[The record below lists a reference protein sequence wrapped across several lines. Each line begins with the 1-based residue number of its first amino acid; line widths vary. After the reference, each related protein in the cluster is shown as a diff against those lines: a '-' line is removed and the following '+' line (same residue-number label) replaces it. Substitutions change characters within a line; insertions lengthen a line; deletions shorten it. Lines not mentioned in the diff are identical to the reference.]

1 MIQIVQLHG
10 TDKKLYELVAPL
22 VMSPEVLKQNY
33 NYPFRTSEEY
43 EWFVALDN
51 KHVVGFVPV
60 EHKKY
65 ECVINNY
72 YIKER
77 NVDTLKLLL
86 EKVLEKQDEESS
98 LTAVSF
104 VEDRDVFSELGFLEE
119 ALLHA
124 KGKIMINLDQADLYF
139 DQIYELMKKTGT
151 TKQIIMKGRKTAAEV
166 KKQFGDYLNDVIY
179 MPIVDLDKPGAEEQ
193 IETFVKEMSPV
204 AFELLYVKDSNP
216 LPKKLATTLADRSL
230 IWYNTLWDTMAGGH
244 DDDMSLQNPDE
255 GYGYL
260 IDTLGCRILQTDRP
274 AYLLEYLRTK
284 KMHE

>member
-22 VMSPEVLKQNY
+22 VMSPEVLK
-33 NYPFRTSEEY
+33 EY

-86 EKVLEKQDEESS
+86 EKVLEKQGEESS

-104 VEDRDVFSELGFLEE
+104 VEDRDVFSELGFLED
-119 ALLHA
+119 
-124 KGKIMINLDQADLYF
+124 KVWTRYVK
-139 DQIYELMKKTGT
+139 MKKN
-151 TKQIIMKGRKTAAEV
+151 R
-166 KKQFGDYLNDVIY
+166 
-179 MPIVDLDKPGAEEQ
+179 
-193 IETFVKEMSPV
+193 
-204 AFELLYVKDSNP
+204 
-216 LPKKLATTLADRSL
+216 
-230 IWYNTLWDTMAGGH
+230 
-244 DDDMSLQNPDE
+244 
-255 GYGYL
+255 
-260 IDTLGCRILQTDRP
+260 
-274 AYLLEYLRTK
+274 
-284 KMHE
+284 